1 MLEFDVTGVSKV
13 IVIDVNKTIGSNQC
27 IICHYWYLLG
37 INCRFQPKVCNGS
50 HELMQKALRFNY
62 VALVSAKGCNTHFQ
76 YMNKGEDKD
85 LSKNADF

>member
-1 MLEFDVTGVSKV
+1 
-13 IVIDVNKTIGSNQC
+13 
-27 IICHYWYLLG
+27 
-37 INCRFQPKVCNGS
+37 
-50 HELMQKALRFNY
+50 MQKALRFNY